1 MDSRGAFDRDD
12 ELSRNSPISG
22 IMQMTEY
29 TWILTVVANLLG
41 VGFIVMQVR
50 VQLER
55 RLSTLETLVKILMRD
70 KGLSIRSGDDMN
82 NIDDIRRL

>member
-12 ELSRNSPISG
+12 ELSRDSPISG
-22 IMQMTEY
+22 FMQMNEY

-70 KGLSIRSGDDMN
+70 KGVAIRSGDDMHD
-82 NIDDIRRL
+82 IDDIRRL